1 MAKKSRRNRARH
13 QTKSTKAI
21 QGRQL
26 QAPTPVASAT
36 QSPART
42 APEVQNFAD
51 RYQYVIPDIKRIGI
65 IAGCMI
71 LVLIILSFILG

>member
-1 MAKKSRRNRARH
+1 MAKKSRRNRARN
-13 QTKSTKAI
+13 QPKSTKAI
-21 QGRQL
+21 QGRQPL
-26 QAPTPVASAT
+26 APKPVAGIS

-42 APEVQNFAD
+42 APEVQNLAD
-51 RYQYVIPDIKRIGI
+51 RYQYVIPDTKRIGI